1 MFSNFLFLCLCYLLR
16 HLVSLRIPKFFIY
29 TTQAKWVS
37 RALAFPPSPQL
48 PCSSRG
54 RKASFAFPA
63 SPAAHNRPC
72 QSWVSITW
80 SLLSVLSP
88 AYLAICFLDSKF
100 CAFAPVLGPLG
111 ALSEGNFTT
120 TEPIIQGVWREGRL
134 SVLCCGHLI
143 STEAAH
149 FFWHHSRDERDRKSV
164 V

>member
-1 MFSNFLFLCLCYLLR
+1 
-16 HLVSLRIPKFFIY
+16 
-29 TTQAKWVS
+29 
-37 RALAFPPSPQL
+37 
-48 PCSSRG
+48 
-54 RKASFAFPA
+54 
-63 SPAAHNRPC
+63 
-72 QSWVSITW
+72 
-80 SLLSVLSP
+80 VLSP

-149 FFWHHSRDERDRKSV
+149 FFWHHSRDERCNFWSWFPTINTSHFPFVPTGFTSLFPSFPDPHSPARALALFASFWGLFSSHMLTKAHISFFSQV
-164 V
+164 APLLSLTLLPLPPELWDHRDA